1 MREFF
6 ILVYKEL
13 LHIFRNRGLL
23 IFLVYA
29 FTIDVYLTAVGI
41 ELTLKNAKF
50 FAEDYD
56 NSNYSREL
64 ISKFTEP
71 YFSFQGYIYDEELIE
86 KLLLEDKALG
96 VLRIPSDFEEKVK
109 ERKDVRIGLIVNGSE
124 ATLSTLFSGYATKII
139 SNYFLEK
146 YGIEELPLELRKRK
160 FFNQNSES
168 KYFMGVSE
176 LLTVLTLISVVLP
189 AATIIKEK
197 EEGTI
202 ETIYVSPVSIYKFLF
217 AKAFSSSIVIFA
229 FSSFSSIFVIEY
241 ILQIPFRG
249 NHLTFFLLTFIYLLT
264 TTGLGMF
271 IASFSKNML
280 QTVQL
285 TFLVLLPMLYL
296 SGNWTPVESMPKFF
310 QYLSLFMPLRFYV
323 DSVMAV
329 IFKGVGIQ
337 DLVVN
342 IIALLIIGTF
352 VFLAGSHILSKR
364 I

>member
-1 MREFF
+1 MKEFL

-13 LHIFRNRGLL
+13 LHILRNRGLI
-23 IFLVYA
+23 IFLVYV
-29 FTIDVYLTAVGI
+29 FTVDIYLTAVGI

-56 NSNYSREL
+56 NSNFSREL
-64 ISKFTEP
+64 ISRFSEP
-71 YFSFQGYIYDEELIE
+71 YFSFEGYIYDDKLIE
-86 KLLLEDKALG
+86 KLLLEDKAIG
-96 VLRIPSDFEEKVK
+96 ILRIPSDFEEKVK
-109 ERKDVRIGLIVNGSE
+109 EGKSVRIGLIVNGSE
-124 ATLSTLFSGYATKII
+124 ATLSTLFSVYATKII
-139 SNYFLEK
+139 SDYFLEK
-146 YGIEELPLELRKRK
+146 YGVEELPLELRKRK

-168 KYFMGVSE
+168 EYFMGISE
-176 LLTVLTLISVVLP
+176 LITVLTLISIVLP

-197 EEGTI
+197 EEGTM
-202 ETIYVSPVSIYKFLF
+202 ETLYVSPVSIRKFLL
-217 AKAFSSSIVIFA
+217 AKAFSSSIVIFIFTA
-229 FSSFSSIFVIEY
+229 FSLIFVIEY
-241 ILQIPFRG
+241 LLQIPFRG
-249 NHLTFFLLTFIYLLT
+249 NHLVFFFLTFLYLLT

-296 SGNWTPVESMPKFF
+296 SGNWIPIESMPKFF

-323 DSVMAV
+323 DSAVSV

-337 DLVVN
+337 DLTMN
-342 IIALLIIGTF
+342 IMALLIMGGF
-352 VFLAGSHILSKR
+352 VFIAGSYMLSRR